1 MLLSTKFDPSEI
13 EEKWYNYWL
22 EKKFFQ
28 SKPNSK
34 KPYTIVIPP
43 PNVTGVLH
51 MGHMLN
57 NTIQDILIRRA
68 RMSGMNSCWV
78 PGTDHASIAT
88 EAKVVSYLKEKGV
101 EKKSLSRDEF
111 LKHAWDWTDKYGG
124 IILEQLKRIGC
135 SCDWDRTK
143 FTLDDDLYKS
153 VIKVFIQLYEKNLI
167 YRENKMIN
175 WDPKAETT
183 LSDEEVIY
191 QEKQGLLFYI
201 SYQIE
206 ETNNQ
211 ISIATTRPETIFGDT
226 AVCVNP
232 NDERYKNLIGKKV
245 VVPISNRLIPIIKDE
260 YVDPTFG
267 TGALKITPAHDLND
281 NLIGKKHKL
290 NSINI
295 FNSNGTLNENGMHYQ
310 GMDRFDV
317 RKKIHKEL
325 KEKDFLIKVEN
336 YNHNI
341 GISERT
347 KVVIEPRISK
357 QWFLKMNDI
366 SKPGLDAVFKNKKV
380 KLYPKKF
387 QNTYKHWLENIR
399 DWNISRQLWWGH
411 RIPVFYYGK
420 GEDDFVVAENINMAI
435 DKIKNI
441 SGFEN
446 IVSKEVTQDP
456 DVLDTWFSSWLWPIS
471 VFNGICKPEN
481 SEFKYYYPTQDL
493 VTGPDIIFFWVIRM
507 IISGYEFTGKEPF
520 KNIYFTGLV
529 RDEKRQKMSKQLGNS
544 PDPLKLIDS
553 YGADAVRVGLM
564 LSSSA
569 GNDLL
574 FDESLC
580 KQGKNFVNKIWNS
593 YRLISSWEVDEKDQN
608 TEKNANIINWYENN
622 LYSTIYLV
630 NKNFDNFRI
639 SDSLMLVY
647 KLIWDDFCSWFLE
660 TIKPDYGEPI
670 SRQSLDKIKKL
681 FSTNLELLHPF
692 MPFIT
697 EELWQKIKDKKE
709 ESIMITSWPIEKK
722 YDSKILKDFNR
733 AKQII
738 SEIRKFRKEKLIKGN
753 NLLSLKFIGDEDK
766 LPYSEVLKKLGN
778 LESIKSMN
786 SEKDISDYTFIVE
799 DMEFSIPVN
808 FDLDSKFEKEK
819 LENELS
825 YAEGFL
831 KSVRKKLNNK
841 KFTDNAPKKVIEIEL
856 KKEFDTIKKIEIL
869 KKNISSR

>member
-1 MLLSTKFDPSEI
+1 MPLSAKFDPSEI
-13 EEKWYNYWL
+13 EEKWYSYWL

-57 NTIQDILIRRA
+57 NTIQDILVRRA
-68 RMSGMNSCWV
+68 RMSGMTSCWV

-88 EAKVVSYLKEKGV
+88 EAKVVSYLKEKGI

-111 LKHAWDWTDKYGG
+111 LKHAWDWTKKYGG
-124 IILEQLKRIGC
+124 IILEQLKKIGC

-143 FTLDDDLYKS
+143 FTLDDDLYKA
-153 VIKVFIQLYEKNLI
+153 VTKVFIQLYEKKLI
-167 YRENKMIN
+167 YRENKMVN

-191 QEKQGLLFYI
+191 VEKQGYLFYI

-206 ETNNQ
+206 NSNNK
-211 ISIATTRPETIFGDT
+211 ISVATTRPETIFGDT

-232 NDERYKNLIGKKV
+232 RDERYRNLIGKRV
-245 VVPISNRLIPIIKDE
+245 FVPISNRLIPIIEDE
-260 YVDPTFG
+260 YVDSTFG

-290 NSINI
+290 KSINI
-295 FNSNGTLNENGMHYQ
+295 FNSNGTLNENSLHYQ

-325 KEKDFLIKVEN
+325 EEKGFLIKIEN
-336 YNHNI
+336 YKHNI
-341 GISERT
+341 GVSERT

-366 SKPGLDAVFKNKKV
+366 SVPALDAVFKTKKV
-380 KLYPKKF
+380 NLHPKKF
-387 QNTYKHWLENIR
+387 ENLYKHWLENIR

-411 RIPVFYYGK
+411 RIPVFYFGK
-420 GEDDFVVAENINMAI
+420 GEEDFVVAESKDIAMS
-435 DKIKNI
+435 KIKKI

-446 IVSKEVTQDP
+446 IDSSQVTQDP

-471 VFNGICKPEN
+471 VFNGICEPNN

-507 IISGYEFTGKEPF
+507 IISGYEFTGVEPF

-529 RDEKRQKMSKQLGNS
+529 RDKKRQKMSKQLGNS
-544 PDPLKLIDS
+544 PNPLKLIKS

-564 LSSSA
+564 LSSTA

-580 KQGKNFVNKIWNS
+580 RQGKNFANKIWNS
-593 YRLISSWEVDEKDQN
+593 YRLISSWAVEENNQN
-608 TEKNANIINWYENN
+608 SEKNLNIIKWYENK
-622 LYSTIYLV
+622 LYSTINLV

-639 SDSLMLVY
+639 SDSLMLIY

-660 TIKPDYGEPI
+660 AIKPDSGKPI
-670 SRQSLDKIKKL
+670 NKQFLDKIKKL
-681 FSTNLELLHPF
+681 FSINLELLHPF

-697 EELWQKIKDKKE
+697 EELWQKIKNQKK
-709 ESIMITSWPIEKK
+709 ESIMITSWPIKQK
-722 YDSKILKDFNR
+722 YDSKILNDFDR
-733 AKQII
+733 TKKII
-738 SEIRKFRKEKLIKGN
+738 SEIRKFRKEKLIKGTRS
-753 NLLSLKFIGDEDK
+753 LDLKFISNEKK
-766 LPYSEVLKKLGN
+766 LPFTEVLKKLGN
-778 LESIKSMN
+778 LESVKAIK

-799 DMEFSIPVN
+799 DIEFAIPVN
-808 FDLDSKFEKEK
+808 FNLDSKFEQEK

-841 KFTDNAPKKVIEIEL
+841 KFTDNAPKKVIENEL
-856 KKEFDTIKKIEIL
+856 KKESDVIKKIEIL
-869 KKNISSR
+869 KKNISSI

>member
-1 MLLSTKFDPSEI
+1 MPLSTKFDPSEI
-13 EEKWYNYWL
+13 EEKWYKYWL
-22 EKKFFQ
+22 EKKLFK

-57 NTIQDILIRRA
+57 NTIQDILVRRA

-88 EAKVVSYLKEKGV
+88 EAKVVSYLKERGIN
-101 EKKSLSRDEF
+101 KKSLSRDEF
-111 LKHAWDWTDKYGG
+111 LKHAWDWTHKYGG

-143 FTLDDDLYKS
+143 FTLDDELYKS

-167 YRENKMIN
+167 YRENKMVN

-191 QEKQGLLFYI
+191 EEKQGLLFYI
-201 SYQIE
+201 SYQIQDSS
-206 ETNNQ
+206 NK

-232 NDERYKNLIGKKV
+232 TDERYKKLIGKKV
-245 VVPISNRLIPIIKDE
+245 VVPISNRLIPIIEDE
-260 YVDPTFG
+260 YVDSTFG

-290 NSINI
+290 KSIDI
-295 FNSNGTLNENGMHYQ
+295 FNPNGTLNENGLHYQ

-325 KEKDFLIKVEN
+325 KENEFLIKVEN
-336 YNHNI
+336 YSHNV
-341 GISERT
+341 GVSERT

-357 QWFLKMNDI
+357 QWFLKMNNI
-366 SKPGLDAVFKNKKV
+366 SKPALDAVFKTKRV
-380 KLYPKKF
+380 KLHPKKF

-420 GEDDFVVAENINMAI
+420 GEEDFVVAENMDMAL

-446 IVSKEVTQDP
+446 IVSKEVIQDP
-456 DVLDTWFSSWLWPIS
+456 DVLDTWFSSWLWPMS
-471 VFNGICKPEN
+471 VFDGICKPEN
-481 SEFKYYYPTQDL
+481 PEFKYYYPTQDL

-507 IISGYEFTGKEPF
+507 IISGYKFTGKEPF

-529 RDEKRQKMSKQLGNS
+529 RDKKRQKMSKQLGNS
-544 PDPLKLIDS
+544 PDPLKLIDI

-580 KQGKNFVNKIWNS
+580 KQGKNFANKIWNS
-593 YRLISSWEVDEKDQN
+593 YRLISSWEVDEKN
-608 TEKNANIINWYENN
+608 ENIVKNLKIINWYENN
-622 LYSTIYLV
+622 LHSTINQV

-639 SDSLMLVY
+639 SDSLMLIY
-647 KLIWDDFCSWFLE
+647 KLIWDDFCSWLLE
-660 TIKPDYGEPI
+660 TIKPDSGK
-670 SRQSLDKIKKL
+670 SVSGQSLDKIKKL
-681 FSTNLELLHPF
+681 FLINLELLHPF

-709 ESIMITSWPIEKK
+709 DSIMITNWPIEKK
-722 YDSKILKDFNR
+722 FNSKILDDFNR
-733 AKQII
+733 TKKII
-738 SEIRKFRKEKLIKGN
+738 SEIRKFRKEKLIKATK
-753 NLLSLKFIGDEDK
+753 LLSLKFICDEEK
-766 LPYSEVLKKLGN
+766 LPYSGVLKKLGN
-778 LESIKSMN
+778 LESLEPMN
-786 SEKDISDYTFIVE
+786 SEKDISDYTFFVE

-808 FDLDSKFEKEK
+808 FDLDPKVEKEK

-825 YAEGFL
+825 YTEGFL

-841 KFTDNAPKKVIEIEL
+841 KFTENAPKNVIENEL
-856 KKEFDTIKKIEIL
+856 KKESDAIKKIKIL
-869 KKNISSR
+869 KKNLSSR

>member
-13 EEKWYNYWL
+13 EEKWYKYWL

-28 SKPNSK
+28 SKPNSN

-57 NTIQDILIRRA
+57 NTIQDILVRRA

-88 EAKVVSYLKEKGV
+88 EAKVVSYLKEKGI

-111 LKHAWDWTDKYGG
+111 LKHAWDWTNKYGG
-124 IILEQLKRIGC
+124 IILDQLKRIGC

-143 FTLDDDLYKS
+143 FTLDDKLYKS
-153 VIKVFIQLYEKNLI
+153 VIKVFIQLHEKNLI
-167 YRENKMIN
+167 YRENKMVN

-191 QEKQGLLFYI
+191 EEKQGLLFYI
-201 SYQIE
+201 SYQI
-206 ETNNQ
+206 Q
-211 ISIATTRPETIFGDT
+211 DSSDKISIATTRPETIFGDT

-232 NDERYKNLIGKKV
+232 NDERYKHLIGKKV
-245 VVPISNRLIPIIKDE
+245 VVPISNRLIPIIEDK
-260 YVDPTFG
+260 YVDSTFG
-267 TGALKITPAHDLND
+267 TGALKVTPAHDLND

-290 NSINI
+290 KSINI
-295 FNSNGTLNENGMHYQ
+295 FNSNGTLNENGLHYQ

-325 KEKDFLIKVEN
+325 NEKDFLIKVEN
-336 YNHNI
+336 YTHNI
-341 GISERT
+341 GVSERT

-366 SKPGLDAVFKNKKV
+366 SKPALDAVFKTKRV
-380 KLYPKKF
+380 KLHPKRF
-387 QNTYKHWLENIR
+387 QNTYRHWLENIR

-420 GEDDFVVAENINMAI
+420 GEEDFVVAENMDMALN
-435 DKIKNI
+435 KIKTI

-446 IVSKEVTQDP
+446 IVSKEVTQDK
-456 DVLDTWFSSWLWPIS
+456 DVLDTWFSSWLWPMS
-471 VFNGICKPEN
+471 VFDGICKPEN
-481 SEFKYYYPTQDL
+481 PEFKYYYPTQDL

-529 RDEKRQKMSKQLGNS
+529 RDKKRQKMSKQLGNS
-544 PDPLKLIDS
+544 PDPLKLINI

-574 FDESLC
+574 FNESLC
-580 KQGKNFVNKIWNS
+580 KQGKNFANKIWNS
-593 YRLISSWEVDEKDQN
+593 YRLISSWEVDEKNQN
-608 TEKNANIINWYENN
+608 IEKNLKIINWYENN
-622 LYSTIYLV
+622 LHYTINQV

-639 SDSLMLVY
+639 SDSLMLIY
-647 KLIWDDFCSWFLE
+647 KLIWDDFCSWLLE
-660 TIKPDYGEPI
+660 TIKPDFGKAVG
-670 SRQSLDKIKKL
+670 RQSLDKIKKL
-681 FSTNLELLHPF
+681 FTVNLELLHPF

-709 ESIMITSWPIEKK
+709 DSIMITSWPIEKK
-722 YDSKILKDFNR
+722 FNSKILDDFNR
-733 AKQII
+733 AKKII
-738 SEIRKFRKEKLIKGN
+738 SEIRKFRKEKLIKATK
-753 NLLSLKFIGDEDK
+753 LLSLKFIGDEEK
-766 LPYSEVLKKLGN
+766 LVYSGVLKKLGN
-778 LESIKSMN
+778 LESVTPMN
-786 SEKDISDYTFIVE
+786 SEKDITDYTFIVE
-799 DMEFSIPVN
+799 DMEFSIPIK
-808 FDLDSKFEKEK
+808 FDYDPKFEKEK
-819 LENELS
+819 FENELS
-825 YAEGFL
+825 YTEGFL

-841 KFTDNAPKKVIEIEL
+841 KFTDNAPKKVIENEL
-856 KKEFDTIKKIEIL
+856 KKESDALKKIEIL
-869 KKNISSR
+869 KKNLSLR

>member
-1 MLLSTKFDPSEI
+1 M
-13 EEKWYNYWL
+13 
-22 EKKFFQ
+22 
-28 SKPNSK
+28 
-34 KPYTIVIPP
+34 
-43 PNVTGVLH
+43 
-51 MGHMLN
+51 
-57 NTIQDILIRRA
+57 
-68 RMSGMNSCWV
+68 
-78 PGTDHASIAT
+78 
-88 EAKVVSYLKEKGV
+88 VSYLKEKGI

-111 LKHAWDWTDKYGG
+111 LKHAWDWTKKYGG
-124 IILEQLKRIGC
+124 IILEQLKKIGC

-143 FTLDDDLYKS
+143 FTLDDDLYKA
-153 VIKVFIQLYEKNLI
+153 VTKVFIQLYEKKLI
-167 YRENKMIN
+167 YRENKMVN

-191 QEKQGLLFYI
+191 VEKQGLLFYI

-206 ETNNQ
+206 NSNNK

-232 NDERYKNLIGKKV
+232 RDERYRNLIGKRV
-245 VVPISNRLIPIIKDE
+245 FVPISNRLIPIIEDE
-260 YVDPTFG
+260 YVDSTFG

-290 NSINI
+290 KSINI
-295 FNSNGTLNENGMHYQ
+295 FNSNGTLNENSLHYQ

-325 KEKDFLIKVEN
+325 EEKGFLIKIEN
-336 YNHNI
+336 YKHNI
-341 GISERT
+341 GVSERT

-366 SKPGLDAVFKNKKV
+366 SVPALDAVFKTKKV
-380 KLYPKKF
+380 NLHPKKF
-387 QNTYKHWLENIR
+387 ENLYKHWLENIR

-411 RIPVFYYGK
+411 RIPVFYFGK
-420 GEDDFVVAENINMAI
+420 GEEDFVVAESKDIAMS
-435 DKIKNI
+435 KIKKI

-446 IVSKEVTQDP
+446 IDSSQVTQDP

-471 VFNGICKPEN
+471 VFNGICEPNN

-507 IISGYEFTGKEPF
+507 IISGYEFTGVEPF

-529 RDEKRQKMSKQLGNS
+529 RDKKRQKMSKQLGNS
-544 PDPLKLIDS
+544 PDPLKLIKS

-564 LSSSA
+564 LSSTA

-580 KQGKNFVNKIWNS
+580 RQGKNFANKIWNS
-593 YRLISSWEVDEKDQN
+593 YRLISSWAVEENNQN
-608 TEKNANIINWYENN
+608 SEKNLNIIKWYENK
-622 LYSTIYLV
+622 LYSTINLV

-639 SDSLMLVY
+639 SDSLMLIY

-660 TIKPDYGEPI
+660 AIKPDSGKPI
-670 SRQSLDKIKKL
+670 NKQFLDKIKKL
-681 FSTNLELLHPF
+681 FSINLELLHPF

-697 EELWQKIKDKKE
+697 EELWQKIKNQKK
-709 ESIMITSWPIEKK
+709 ESIMITSWPIKQK
-722 YDSKILKDFNR
+722 YDSKILNDFDR
-733 AKQII
+733 TKKII
-738 SEIRKFRKEKLIKGN
+738 SEIRKFRKEKLIKGTRS
-753 NLLSLKFIGDEDK
+753 LDLKFISNEKK
-766 LPYSEVLKKLGN
+766 LPFTEVLKKLGN
-778 LESIKSMN
+778 LESVKAIK

-799 DMEFSIPVN
+799 DIEFAIPVN
-808 FDLDSKFEKEK
+808 FNLDSKLEQEK

-841 KFTDNAPKKVIEIEL
+841 KFTDNAPKKVIENEL
-856 KKEFDTIKKIEIL
+856 KKESDVIKKIEIL
-869 KKNISSR
+869 KKNISSI

>member
-1 MLLSTKFDPSEI
+1 MPLSAKFDPSEI
-13 EEKWYNYWL
+13 EEKWYSYWL

-57 NTIQDILIRRA
+57 NTIQDILVRRA

-88 EAKVVSYLKEKGV
+88 EAKVVSYLKEKGI

-111 LKHAWDWTDKYGG
+111 LKHAWDWTKKYGG
-124 IILEQLKRIGC
+124 IILEQLKKIGC

-143 FTLDDDLYKS
+143 FTLDDDLYKA
-153 VIKVFIQLYEKNLI
+153 VTKVFIQLYEKKLI
-167 YRENKMIN
+167 YRENKMVN

-191 QEKQGLLFYI
+191 VEKQGLLFYI

-206 ETNNQ
+206 NSINK
-211 ISIATTRPETIFGDT
+211 ISVATTRPETIFGDT

-232 NDERYKNLIGKKV
+232 RDERYRNLIGKRV
-245 VVPISNRLIPIIKDE
+245 FVPISNRLIPIIEDE
-260 YVDPTFG
+260 YVDSTFG

-290 NSINI
+290 KSINI
-295 FNSNGTLNENGMHYQ
+295 FNSNGTLNENSLHYQ

-325 KEKDFLIKVEN
+325 EEKGFLIKIEN
-336 YNHNI
+336 YKHNI
-341 GISERT
+341 GVSERT

-366 SKPGLDAVFKNKKV
+366 SVPALDAVFKTKKV
-380 KLYPKKF
+380 NLHPKKF
-387 QNTYKHWLENIR
+387 ENLYKHWLENIR

-411 RIPVFYYGK
+411 RIPVFYFGK
-420 GEDDFVVAENINMAI
+420 GEEDFVVAESKDIAMS
-435 DKIKNI
+435 KIKKI

-446 IVSKEVTQDP
+446 IDSSQVTQDP

-471 VFNGICKPEN
+471 VFNGICEPNN

-507 IISGYEFTGKEPF
+507 IISGYEFTGVEPF

-529 RDEKRQKMSKQLGNS
+529 RDKKRQKMSKQLGNS
-544 PDPLKLIDS
+544 PDPLKLIKS

-564 LSSSA
+564 LSSTA

-580 KQGKNFVNKIWNS
+580 RQGKNFANKIWNS
-593 YRLISSWEVDEKDQN
+593 YRLISSWAIEENNQN
-608 TEKNANIINWYENN
+608 SEKNLNIIKWYENK
-622 LYSTIYLV
+622 LYSTINLV

-639 SDSLMLVY
+639 SDSLMLIY

-660 TIKPDYGEPI
+660 AIKPDSGKPI
-670 SRQSLDKIKKL
+670 NKQFLDKIKKL
-681 FSTNLELLHPF
+681 FSINLELLHPF

-697 EELWQKIKDKKE
+697 EELWQKIKNQKK
-709 ESIMITSWPIEKK
+709 ESIMITSWPIKQK
-722 YDSKILKDFNR
+722 YDSKILNDFDR
-733 AKQII
+733 TKKII
-738 SEIRKFRKEKLIKGN
+738 SEIRKFRKEKLIKGTRS
-753 NLLSLKFIGDEDK
+753 LDLKFISNEKK
-766 LPYSEVLKKLGN
+766 LPFTEVLKKLGN
-778 LESIKSMN
+778 LESVKAIK

-799 DMEFSIPVN
+799 DIEFAIPVN
-808 FDLDSKFEKEK
+808 FNLDSKFEQEK

-841 KFTDNAPKKVIEIEL
+841 KFTDNAPKKVIENEL
-856 KKEFDTIKKIEIL
+856 KKESDVIKKIEIL
-869 KKNISSR
+869 KKNISSI

>member
-1 MLLSTKFDPSEI
+1 MPLSAKFDPSEI
-13 EEKWYNYWL
+13 EEKWYSYWL
-22 EKKFFQ
+22 EKKIFQ

-57 NTIQDILIRRA
+57 NTIQDILVRRA

-88 EAKVVSYLKEKGV
+88 EAKVVSYLKEKGI

-111 LKHAWDWTDKYGG
+111 LKHAWDWTKKYGG
-124 IILEQLKRIGC
+124 IILEQLKKIGC

-143 FTLDDDLYKS
+143 FTLDDDLYKA
-153 VIKVFIQLYEKNLI
+153 VTKVFIQLYEKKLI
-167 YRENKMIN
+167 YRENKMVN

-191 QEKQGLLFYI
+191 VEKQGLLFYI

-206 ETNNQ
+206 NSNNK

-232 NDERYKNLIGKKV
+232 RDERYRNLIGKRV
-245 VVPISNRLIPIIKDE
+245 FVPISNRLIPIIEDE
-260 YVDPTFG
+260 YVDSTFG

-290 NSINI
+290 KSINI
-295 FNSNGTLNENGMHYQ
+295 FNSNGTLNENSLHYQ

-325 KEKDFLIKVEN
+325 EEKGFLIKIEN
-336 YNHNI
+336 YKHNI
-341 GISERT
+341 GVSERT

-366 SKPGLDAVFKNKKV
+366 SVPALDAVFKTKKV
-380 KLYPKKF
+380 NLHPKKF
-387 QNTYKHWLENIR
+387 ENLYKHWLENIR

-411 RIPVFYYGK
+411 RIPVFYFGK
-420 GEDDFVVAENINMAI
+420 GEEDFVVAESKDIAMS
-435 DKIKNI
+435 KIKKI

-446 IVSKEVTQDP
+446 IDSSQVTQDP

-471 VFNGICKPEN
+471 VFNGICEPN
-481 SEFKYYYPTQDL
+481 NLEFKYYYPTQDL

-529 RDEKRQKMSKQLGNS
+529 RDKKRQKMSKQLGNS
-544 PDPLKLIDS
+544 PDPLKLIKS

-564 LSSSA
+564 LSSTA

-580 KQGKNFVNKIWNS
+580 RQGKNFANKIWNS
-593 YRLISSWEVDEKDQN
+593 YRLISSWAVEENNQN
-608 TEKNANIINWYENN
+608 SEKNLNIIKWYENK
-622 LYSTIYLV
+622 LYSTINLV

-639 SDSLMLVY
+639 SDSLMLIY

-660 TIKPDYGEPI
+660 AIKPDSGKPI
-670 SRQSLDKIKKL
+670 NKQFLDKIKKL
-681 FSTNLELLHPF
+681 FSINLELLHPF

-697 EELWQKIKDKKE
+697 EELWQKIKNQKK
-709 ESIMITSWPIEKK
+709 ESIMITSWPIKQK
-722 YDSKILKDFNR
+722 YDSKILNDFDR
-733 AKQII
+733 TKKII
-738 SEIRKFRKEKLIKGN
+738 SEIRKFRKEKLIKGTRS
-753 NLLSLKFIGDEDK
+753 LDLKFISNEKK
-766 LPYSEVLKKLGN
+766 LPFTEVLKKLGN
-778 LESIKSMN
+778 LESVKAIK

-799 DMEFSIPVN
+799 DIEFAIPVN
-808 FDLDSKFEKEK
+808 FNLDSKLEQEK

-841 KFTDNAPKKVIEIEL
+841 KFTDNAPKKVIENEL
-856 KKEFDTIKKIEIL
+856 KKESDVIKKIEIL
-869 KKNISSR
+869 KKNISSI

>member
-1 MLLSTKFDPSEI
+1 MPLSAKFDPSEI
-13 EEKWYNYWL
+13 EEKWYSYWL

-57 NTIQDILIRRA
+57 NTIQDILVRRA

-88 EAKVVSYLKEKGV
+88 EAKVVSYLKEKGI

-111 LKHAWDWTDKYGG
+111 LKHAWDWTKKYGG
-124 IILEQLKRIGC
+124 IILEQLKKIGC

-143 FTLDDDLYKS
+143 FTLDDDLYKA
-153 VIKVFIQLYEKNLI
+153 VTKVFIQLYEKKLI
-167 YRENKMIN
+167 YRENKMVN

-191 QEKQGLLFYI
+191 VEKQGLLFYI

-206 ETNNQ
+206 NSINK
-211 ISIATTRPETIFGDT
+211 ISVATTRPETIFGDT

-232 NDERYKNLIGKKV
+232 RDERYRNLIGKRV
-245 VVPISNRLIPIIKDE
+245 FVPISNRLIPIIEDE
-260 YVDPTFG
+260 YVDSTFG

-290 NSINI
+290 KSINI
-295 FNSNGTLNENGMHYQ
+295 FNSNGTLNENSLHYQ

-325 KEKDFLIKVEN
+325 EEKGFLIKIEN
-336 YNHNI
+336 YKHNI
-341 GISERT
+341 GVSERT

-366 SKPGLDAVFKNKKV
+366 SVPALDAVFKTKKV
-380 KLYPKKF
+380 NLHPKKF
-387 QNTYKHWLENIR
+387 ENLYKHWLENIR

-411 RIPVFYYGK
+411 RIPVFYFGK
-420 GEDDFVVAENINMAI
+420 GEEDFVVAESKDIAMS
-435 DKIKNI
+435 KIKKI

-446 IVSKEVTQDP
+446 IDSSQVTQDP

-471 VFNGICKPEN
+471 VFNGICEPNN

-507 IISGYEFTGKEPF
+507 IISGYEFTGVEPF

-529 RDEKRQKMSKQLGNS
+529 RDKKRQKMSKQLGNS
-544 PDPLKLIDS
+544 PNPLKLIKS

-564 LSSSA
+564 LSSTA

-580 KQGKNFVNKIWNS
+580 RQGKNFANKIWNS
-593 YRLISSWEVDEKDQN
+593 YRLISSWAIEENNQN
-608 TEKNANIINWYENN
+608 SEKNLNIIKWYENK
-622 LYSTIYLV
+622 LYSTINLV

-639 SDSLMLVY
+639 SDSLMLIY

-660 TIKPDYGEPI
+660 AIKPDSGKPI
-670 SRQSLDKIKKL
+670 NKQFLDKIKKL
-681 FSTNLELLHPF
+681 FSINLELLHPF

-697 EELWQKIKDKKE
+697 EELWQKIKNQKK
-709 ESIMITSWPIEKK
+709 ESIMITSWPIKQK
-722 YDSKILKDFNR
+722 YDSKILNDFDR
-733 AKQII
+733 TKKII
-738 SEIRKFRKEKLIKGN
+738 SEIRKFRKEKLIKGTRS
-753 NLLSLKFIGDEDK
+753 LDLKFISNEKK
-766 LPYSEVLKKLGN
+766 LPFTEVLKKLGN
-778 LESIKSMN
+778 LESVKAIK

-799 DMEFSIPVN
+799 DIEFAIPVN
-808 FDLDSKFEKEK
+808 FNLDSKFEQEK

-841 KFTDNAPKKVIEIEL
+841 KFTDNAPKKVIENEL
-856 KKEFDTIKKIEIL
+856 KKESDVIKKIEIL
-869 KKNISSR
+869 KKNISSI

>member
-1 MLLSTKFDPSEI
+1 MPLSAKFDPSEI
-13 EEKWYNYWL
+13 EEKWYSYWL
-22 EKKFFQ
+22 EKKIFQ

-57 NTIQDILIRRA
+57 NTIQDILVRRA

-88 EAKVVSYLKEKGV
+88 EAKVVSYLKEKGI

-111 LKHAWDWTDKYGG
+111 LKHAWDWTKKYGG
-124 IILEQLKRIGC
+124 IILEQLKKIGC

-143 FTLDDDLYKS
+143 FTLDDDLYKA
-153 VIKVFIQLYEKNLI
+153 VTKVFIQLYEKKLI
-167 YRENKMIN
+167 YRENKMVN

-191 QEKQGLLFYI
+191 VEKQGLLFYI

-206 ETNNQ
+206 NSINK
-211 ISIATTRPETIFGDT
+211 ISVATTRPETIFGDT

-232 NDERYKNLIGKKV
+232 RDERYRNLIGKRV
-245 VVPISNRLIPIIKDE
+245 FVPISNRLIPIIEDE
-260 YVDPTFG
+260 YVDSTFG

-290 NSINI
+290 KSINI
-295 FNSNGTLNENGMHYQ
+295 FNSNGTLNENSLHYQ

-325 KEKDFLIKVEN
+325 EEKGFLIKIEN
-336 YNHNI
+336 YKHNI
-341 GISERT
+341 GVSERT

-366 SKPGLDAVFKNKKV
+366 SVPALDAVFKTKKV
-380 KLYPKKF
+380 NLHPKKF
-387 QNTYKHWLENIR
+387 ENLYKHWLENIR

-411 RIPVFYYGK
+411 RIPVFYFGK
-420 GEDDFVVAENINMAI
+420 GEEDFVVAESKDIAMS
-435 DKIKNI
+435 KIKKI

-446 IVSKEVTQDP
+446 IDSSQVTQDP

-471 VFNGICKPEN
+471 VFNGICEPNN

-507 IISGYEFTGKEPF
+507 IISGYEFTGVEPF

-529 RDEKRQKMSKQLGNS
+529 RDKKRQKMSKQLGNS
-544 PDPLKLIDS
+544 PDPLKLIKS

-564 LSSSA
+564 LSSTA

-580 KQGKNFVNKIWNS
+580 RQGKNFANKIWNS
-593 YRLISSWEVDEKDQN
+593 YRLISSWAVEENNQN
-608 TEKNANIINWYENN
+608 SEKNLNIIKWYENK
-622 LYSTIYLV
+622 LYSTINLV

-639 SDSLMLVY
+639 SDSLMLIY

-660 TIKPDYGEPI
+660 AIKPDSGKPI
-670 SRQSLDKIKKL
+670 NKQFLDKIKKL
-681 FSTNLELLHPF
+681 FSINLELLHPF

-697 EELWQKIKDKKE
+697 EELWQKIKNQKK
-709 ESIMITSWPIEKK
+709 ESIMITSWPIKQK
-722 YDSKILKDFNR
+722 YDSKILNDFDR
-733 AKQII
+733 TKKII
-738 SEIRKFRKEKLIKGN
+738 SEIRKFRKEKLIKGTRS
-753 NLLSLKFIGDEDK
+753 LDLKFISNEKK
-766 LPYSEVLKKLGN
+766 LPFTEVLKKLGN
-778 LESIKSMN
+778 LESVKAIK

-799 DMEFSIPVN
+799 DIEFAIPVN
-808 FDLDSKFEKEK
+808 FNLDSKLEQEK

-841 KFTDNAPKKVIEIEL
+841 KFTDNAPKKVIENEL
-856 KKEFDTIKKIEIL
+856 KKESDVIKKIEIL
-869 KKNISSR
+869 KKNISSI

>member
-1 MLLSTKFDPSEI
+1 MPLSTKFDSSEI

-57 NTIQDILIRRA
+57 NTIQDILIRRS

-88 EAKVVSYLKEKGV
+88 EAKVVSYLKEKGI

-124 IILEQLKRIGC
+124 IILEQLKKIGC

-143 FTLDDDLYKS
+143 FTLDDDLYKA
-153 VIKVFIQLYEKNLI
+153 VIKVFIQLHEKKLI
-167 YRENKMIN
+167 YRENKMVN

-191 QEKQGLLFYI
+191 EEKQGLLFYI

-206 ETNNQ
+206 NSSNQ
-211 ISIATTRPETIFGDT
+211 IAIATTRPETIFGDT

-232 NDERYKNLIGKKV
+232 TDERYKNLIGKKV
-245 VVPISNRLIPIIKDE
+245 FVPISNRLVPIIGDE
-260 YVDPTFG
+260 YVDSTFG
-267 TGALKITPAHDLND
+267 TGILKITPAHDLND
-281 NLIGKKHKL
+281 NLIGKKHKIK
-290 NSINI
+290 SINI

-325 KEKDFLIKVEN
+325 KEKGYLIKVEN
-336 YNHNI
+336 YNHNV
-341 GISERT
+341 GVSERT
-347 KVVIEPRISK
+347 KVVIEPRISR
-357 QWFLKMNDI
+357 QWFLKMKDI
-366 SKPGLDAVFKNKKV
+366 SKPALDAVFKTKKV
-380 KLYPKKF
+380 KLHPKKF

-420 GEDDFVVAENINMAI
+420 GEEDFVVAENM
-435 DKIKNI
+435 DKALVKIRKI
-441 SGFEN
+441 PGFEN
-446 IVSKEVTQDP
+446 IDFNQVTQDP

-471 VFNGICKPEN
+471 VFNGICEPEN

-507 IISGYEFTGKEPF
+507 IISGYEFTGKAPF

-529 RDEKRQKMSKQLGNS
+529 RDKKRQKMSKQLGNS
-544 PDPLKLIDS
+544 PDPLKLIS
-553 YGADAVRVGLM
+553 KYGADAVRVGLM

-580 KQGKNFVNKIWNS
+580 KQGKNFANKIWNS
-593 YRLISSWEVDEKDQN
+593 YRLISSWEVDEKNQN
-608 TEKNANIINWYENN
+608 FEKNSKIINWYENN
-622 LYSTIYLV
+622 LNHTINQV
-630 NKNFDNFRI
+630 NKNLDNFRI
-639 SDSLMLVY
+639 SDSLMLIY
-647 KLIWDDFCSWFLE
+647 KLIWEDFCSWFLE
-660 TIKPDYGEPI
+660 TIKPDYGKPI
-670 SRQSLDKIKKL
+670 SRQYFDKIKKL
-681 FSTNLELLHPF
+681 FLINLELLHPF

-709 ESIMITSWPIEKK
+709 ESIMVTSWPIEKK
-722 YDSKILKDFNR
+722 FDPKILNQFDR
-733 AKQII
+733 AKKII
-738 SEIRKFRKEKLIKGN
+738 SEIRKFRKEKLIKGGT
-753 NLLSLKFIGDEDK
+753 LLNLKFDGSEEK

-786 SEKDISDYTFIVE
+786 SGKDITDYTFIVD
-799 DMEFSIPVN
+799 DMEFAIPVN
-808 FDLDSKFEKEK
+808 FDLDSKLEQEK

-825 YAEGFL
+825 YTEGFL
-831 KSVRKKLNNK
+831 KSIRKKLNNK
-841 KFTDNAPKKVIEIEL
+841 KFTDNAPKSVIEKEI
-856 KKEFDTIKKIEIL
+856 KKESDAIKKIKIL
-869 KKNISSR
+869 KKNIISR

>member
-1 MLLSTKFDPSEI
+1 MPLSAKFDPSEI
-13 EEKWYNYWL
+13 EEKWYSYWL

-57 NTIQDILIRRA
+57 NTIQDILVRRA

-88 EAKVVSYLKEKGV
+88 EAKVVSYLKEKGI

-111 LKHAWDWTDKYGG
+111 LKHAWDWTKKYGG
-124 IILEQLKRIGC
+124 IILEQLKKIGC

-143 FTLDDDLYKS
+143 FTLDDDLYKA
-153 VIKVFIQLYEKNLI
+153 VTKVFIQLYEKKLI
-167 YRENKMIN
+167 YRENKMVN

-191 QEKQGLLFYI
+191 VEKQGYLFYI

-206 ETNNQ
+206 NSNNK
-211 ISIATTRPETIFGDT
+211 ISVATTRPETIFGDT

-232 NDERYKNLIGKKV
+232 RDERYRNLIGKRV
-245 VVPISNRLIPIIKDE
+245 FVPISNRLIPIIEDE
-260 YVDPTFG
+260 YVDSTFG

-290 NSINI
+290 KSINI
-295 FNSNGTLNENGMHYQ
+295 LNSNGTLNENSLHYQ

-325 KEKDFLIKVEN
+325 EEKGFLIKIEN
-336 YNHNI
+336 YKHNI
-341 GISERT
+341 GVSERT

-366 SKPGLDAVFKNKKV
+366 SVPALDAVFKTKKV
-380 KLYPKKF
+380 NLHPKKF
-387 QNTYKHWLENIR
+387 ENLYKHWLENIR

-411 RIPVFYYGK
+411 RIPVFYFGK
-420 GEDDFVVAENINMAI
+420 GEEDFVVAESKDIAMS
-435 DKIKNI
+435 KIKKI

-446 IVSKEVTQDP
+446 IDSSQVTQDP

-471 VFNGICKPEN
+471 VFNGICEPNN

-507 IISGYEFTGKEPF
+507 IISGYEFTGVEPF

-529 RDEKRQKMSKQLGNS
+529 RDKKRQKMSKQLGNS
-544 PDPLKLIDS
+544 PNPLKLIKS

-564 LSSSA
+564 LSSTA

-580 KQGKNFVNKIWNS
+580 RQGKNFANKIWNS
-593 YRLISSWEVDEKDQN
+593 YRLISSWAVEENNQN
-608 TEKNANIINWYENN
+608 SEKNLNIIKWYENK
-622 LYSTIYLV
+622 LYSTINLV

-639 SDSLMLVY
+639 SDSLMLIY

-660 TIKPDYGEPI
+660 AIKPDSGKPI
-670 SRQSLDKIKKL
+670 NKQFLDKIKKL
-681 FSTNLELLHPF
+681 FSINLELLHPF

-697 EELWQKIKDKKE
+697 EELWQKIKNQKK
-709 ESIMITSWPIEKK
+709 ESIMITSWPIKQK
-722 YDSKILKDFNR
+722 YDSKILNDFDR
-733 AKQII
+733 TKKII
-738 SEIRKFRKEKLIKGN
+738 SEIRKFRKEKLIKGTRS
-753 NLLSLKFIGDEDK
+753 LDLKFISNEKK
-766 LPYSEVLKKLGN
+766 LPFTEVLKKLGN
-778 LESIKSMN
+778 LESVKAIK

-799 DMEFSIPVN
+799 DIEFAIPVN
-808 FDLDSKFEKEK
+808 FNLDSKFEQEK

-841 KFTDNAPKKVIEIEL
+841 KFTDNAPKKVIENEL
-856 KKEFDTIKKIEIL
+856 KKESDVIKKIEIL
-869 KKNISSR
+869 KKNISSI

>member
-1 MLLSTKFDPSEI
+1 MPLSAKFDPSEI
-13 EEKWYNYWL
+13 EEKWYSYWL

-57 NTIQDILIRRA
+57 NTIQDILVRRA

-88 EAKVVSYLKEKGV
+88 EAKVVSYLKEKGI
-101 EKKSLSRDEF
+101 EKKSLSRDDF
-111 LKHAWDWTDKYGG
+111 LMHAWDWTKKYGG
-124 IILEQLKRIGC
+124 IILEQLKKIGC

-143 FTLDDDLYKS
+143 FTLDDDLYKA
-153 VIKVFIQLYEKNLI
+153 VTKVFIQLYEKKLI
-167 YRENKMIN
+167 YRENKMVN

-191 QEKQGLLFYI
+191 VEKQGLLFYI

-206 ETNNQ
+206 NSNNK
-211 ISIATTRPETIFGDT
+211 ISVATTRPETIFGDT

-232 NDERYKNLIGKKV
+232 RDERYRNLIGKRV
-245 VVPISNRLIPIIKDE
+245 FVPISNRLIPIIEDE
-260 YVDPTFG
+260 YVDSTFG

-290 NSINI
+290 KSINI
-295 FNSNGTLNENGMHYQ
+295 FNSNGTLNENSLHYQ

-325 KEKDFLIKVEN
+325 EEKGFLIKIEN
-336 YNHNI
+336 YKHNI
-341 GISERT
+341 GVSERT

-366 SKPGLDAVFKNKKV
+366 SVPALDAVFKTKKV
-380 KLYPKKF
+380 NLHPKKF
-387 QNTYKHWLENIR
+387 ENLYKHWLENIR

-411 RIPVFYYGK
+411 RIPVFYFGK
-420 GEDDFVVAENINMAI
+420 GEEDFVVAESKDIAMS
-435 DKIKNI
+435 KIKKI

-446 IVSKEVTQDP
+446 IDSSQVTQDP

-471 VFNGICKPEN
+471 VFNGICEPNN

-507 IISGYEFTGKEPF
+507 IISGYEFTGVEPF

-529 RDEKRQKMSKQLGNS
+529 RDKKRQKMSKQLGNS
-544 PDPLKLIDS
+544 PDPLKLIKS

-564 LSSSA
+564 LSSTA

-580 KQGKNFVNKIWNS
+580 RQGKNFANKIWNS
-593 YRLISSWEVDEKDQN
+593 YRLISSWAVEENNQN
-608 TEKNANIINWYENN
+608 SEKNLNIIKWYENK
-622 LYSTIYLV
+622 LYSTINLV

-639 SDSLMLVY
+639 SDSLMLIY

-660 TIKPDYGEPI
+660 AIKPDSGKPI
-670 SRQSLDKIKKL
+670 NKQFLDKINKL
-681 FSTNLELLHPF
+681 FSINLELLHPF

-697 EELWQKIKDKKE
+697 EELWQKIKNQKK
-709 ESIMITSWPIEKK
+709 ESIMITSWPIKQK
-722 YDSKILKDFNR
+722 YDSKILNDFDR
-733 AKQII
+733 TKKII
-738 SEIRKFRKEKLIKGN
+738 SEIRKFRKEKLIKGTRS
-753 NLLSLKFIGDEDK
+753 LDLKFISNEKK
-766 LPYSEVLKKLGN
+766 LPFTEVLKKLGN
-778 LESIKSMN
+778 LESVKAIK

-799 DMEFSIPVN
+799 DIEFAIPVN
-808 FDLDSKFEKEK
+808 FNLDSKFEQEK

-841 KFTDNAPKKVIEIEL
+841 KFTDNAPKKVIENEL
-856 KKEFDTIKKIEIL
+856 KKESDVIKKIEIL
-869 KKNISSR
+869 KKNISSI

>member
-1 MLLSTKFDPSEI
+1 MPLSAKFDPSEI
-13 EEKWYNYWL
+13 EEKWYSYWL

-57 NTIQDILIRRA
+57 NTIQDILVRRA

-88 EAKVVSYLKEKGV
+88 EAKVVSYLKEKGI

-111 LKHAWDWTDKYGG
+111 LKHAWDWTKKYGG
-124 IILEQLKRIGC
+124 IILEQLKKIGC

-143 FTLDDDLYKS
+143 FTLDDDLYKA
-153 VIKVFIQLYEKNLI
+153 VTKVFIQLYEKKLI
-167 YRENKMIN
+167 YRENKMVN

-191 QEKQGLLFYI
+191 VEKQGYLFYI

-206 ETNNQ
+206 NSNNK
-211 ISIATTRPETIFGDT
+211 ISVATTRPETIFGDT

-232 NDERYKNLIGKKV
+232 RDERYRNLIGKRV
-245 VVPISNRLIPIIKDE
+245 FVPISNRLIPIIEDE
-260 YVDPTFG
+260 YVDSTFG

-290 NSINI
+290 KSINI
-295 FNSNGTLNENGMHYQ
+295 FNSNGTLNENSLHYQ

-325 KEKDFLIKVEN
+325 EEKGFLIKIEN
-336 YNHNI
+336 YKHNI
-341 GISERT
+341 GVSERT

-366 SKPGLDAVFKNKKV
+366 SVPALDAVFKTKKV
-380 KLYPKKF
+380 NLHPKKF
-387 QNTYKHWLENIR
+387 ENLYKHWLENIR

-411 RIPVFYYGK
+411 RIPVFYFGK
-420 GEDDFVVAENINMAI
+420 GEEDFVVAESKDIAMS
-435 DKIKNI
+435 KIKKI

-446 IVSKEVTQDP
+446 IDSSQVTQDP

-471 VFNGICKPEN
+471 VFNGICEPNN

-507 IISGYEFTGKEPF
+507 IISGYEFTGVEPF

-529 RDEKRQKMSKQLGNS
+529 RDKKRQKMSKQLGNS
-544 PDPLKLIDS
+544 PNPLKLIKS

-564 LSSSA
+564 LSSTA

-580 KQGKNFVNKIWNS
+580 RQGKNFANKIWNS
-593 YRLISSWEVDEKDQN
+593 YRLISSWAVEENNQN
-608 TEKNANIINWYENN
+608 SEKNLNIIKWYENK
-622 LYSTIYLV
+622 LYSTINLV

-639 SDSLMLVY
+639 SDSLMLIY

-660 TIKPDYGEPI
+660 AIKPDSGKPI
-670 SRQSLDKIKKL
+670 NKQFLDKIKKL
-681 FSTNLELLHPF
+681 FSINLELLHPF

-697 EELWQKIKDKKE
+697 EELWQKIKNQKK
-709 ESIMITSWPIEKK
+709 ESIMITSWPIKQK
-722 YDSKILKDFNR
+722 YDSKILNDFDR
-733 AKQII
+733 TKKII
-738 SEIRKFRKEKLIKGN
+738 SEIRKFRKEKLIKGTRS
-753 NLLSLKFIGDEDK
+753 LDLKFISNEKK
-766 LPYSEVLKKLGN
+766 LPFTEVLKKLGN
-778 LESIKSMN
+778 LESVKAIK

-799 DMEFSIPVN
+799 DIEFAIPVN
-808 FDLDSKFEKEK
+808 FNLDSKFEQEK

-841 KFTDNAPKKVIEIEL
+841 KFTDNAPKKVIENEL
-856 KKEFDTIKKIEIL
+856 KKESDVIKKIEIL
-869 KKNISSR
+869 KKNISSI

>member
-1 MLLSTKFDPSEI
+1 MLVSTKFDPSEI
-13 EEKWYNYWL
+13 EEKWYSYWL

-88 EAKVVSYLKEKGV
+88 EAKVVSYLKEKGI

-124 IILEQLKRIGC
+124 IILGQLKRIGC

-153 VIKVFIQLYEKNLI
+153 VIKAFIQLHEKNLI

-191 QEKQGLLFYI
+191 QEKKGLLFYI

-206 ETNNQ
+206 ESSNQ
-211 ISIATTRPETIFGDT
+211 ISVATTRPETIFGDT
-226 AVCVNP
+226 AICVNP

-245 VVPISNRLIPIIKDE
+245 VVPISNRLIPIIRDE
-260 YVDPTFG
+260 YVDSTFG
-267 TGALKITPAHDLND
+267 TGVLKITPAHDLND
-281 NLIGKKHKL
+281 NIIGKKHKL
-290 NSINI
+290 KSINV

-608 TEKNANIINWYENN
+608 TEKNAKIINWYENN
-622 LYSTIYLV
+622 LYSTINLV

-697 EELWQKIKDKKE
+697 EELWQKIKDEKE

-733 AKQII
+733 AKKII
-738 SEIRKFRKEKLIKGN
+738 SEIRKFRKEKLIKGT
-753 NLLSLKFIGDEDK
+753 NLLSLKFIGDEEM

-825 YAEGFL
+825 YTEGFL
-831 KSVRKKLNNK
+831 KSVRIKLNNK
-841 KFTDNAPKKVIEIEL
+841 NFTDNAPKKVIEIEL
-856 KKEFDTIKKIEIL
+856 KKEFDAIKKIEIL

>member
-1 MLLSTKFDPSEI
+1 MHLSTKFDPSEI
-13 EEKWYNYWL
+13 EEKWYKYWL

-28 SKPNSK
+28 SKPNSN

-57 NTIQDILIRRA
+57 NTIQDILVRRA

-88 EAKVVSYLKEKGV
+88 EAKVVSYLKEKGI

-111 LKHAWDWTDKYGG
+111 LKHAWDWTNKYGG
-124 IILEQLKRIGC
+124 IILDQLKRIGC

-143 FTLDDDLYKS
+143 FTLDDKLYKS
-153 VIKVFIQLYEKNLI
+153 VIKVFIQLHEKNLI
-167 YRENKMIN
+167 YRENKMVN

-191 QEKQGLLFYI
+191 EEKQGLLFYI
-201 SYQIE
+201 SYQI
-206 ETNNQ
+206 Q
-211 ISIATTRPETIFGDT
+211 DSSDKISIATTRPETIFGDT

-232 NDERYKNLIGKKV
+232 NDERYKHLIGKKV
-245 VVPISNRLIPIIKDE
+245 VVPISNRLIPIIEDK
-260 YVDPTFG
+260 YVDSTFG

-281 NLIGKKHKL
+281 NIIGKKHKL
-290 NSINI
+290 KSINI
-295 FNSNGTLNENGMHYQ
+295 FNSNGTLNENGLHYQ

-325 KEKDFLIKVEN
+325 NEKDFLIKVEN
-336 YNHNI
+336 YTHNI
-341 GISERT
+341 GVSERT

-366 SKPGLDAVFKNKKV
+366 SKPALDAVFKTKRV
-380 KLYPKKF
+380 KLHPKRF
-387 QNTYKHWLENIR
+387 QNTYRHWLENIR

-420 GEDDFVVAENINMAI
+420 GEEDFVVAENMDMALN
-435 DKIKNI
+435 KIKTI

-446 IVSKEVTQDP
+446 IVSKEVTQDK
-456 DVLDTWFSSWLWPIS
+456 DVLDTWFSSWLWPMS
-471 VFNGICKPEN
+471 VFDGICKPEN
-481 SEFKYYYPTQDL
+481 PEFKYYYPTQDL

-529 RDEKRQKMSKQLGNS
+529 RDKKRQKMSKQLGNS
-544 PDPLKLIDS
+544 PDPLKLINI

-574 FDESLC
+574 FNESLC
-580 KQGKNFVNKIWNS
+580 KQGKNFANKIWNS
-593 YRLISSWEVDEKDQN
+593 YRLISSWEVDEKNQN
-608 TEKNANIINWYENN
+608 IEKNLKIINWYENN
-622 LYSTIYLV
+622 LHYTINQV

-639 SDSLMLVY
+639 SDSLMLIY
-647 KLIWDDFCSWFLE
+647 KLIWDDFCSWLLE
-660 TIKPDYGEPI
+660 TIKPDFGKAVG
-670 SRQSLDKIKKL
+670 RQSLDKIKKL
-681 FSTNLELLHPF
+681 FTVNLELLHPF

-709 ESIMITSWPIEKK
+709 DSIMITSWPIEKK
-722 YDSKILKDFNR
+722 FNSKILDDFNR
-733 AKQII
+733 AKKII
-738 SEIRKFRKEKLIKGN
+738 SEIRKFRKEKLIKATK
-753 NLLSLKFIGDEDK
+753 LLSLKFIGDEEK
-766 LPYSEVLKKLGN
+766 LVYSGVLKKLGN
-778 LESIKSMN
+778 LESVTPMN
-786 SEKDISDYTFIVE
+786 SEKDITDYTFIVE
-799 DMEFSIPVN
+799 DMEFSIPIK
-808 FDLDSKFEKEK
+808 FDYDPKFEKEK
-819 LENELS
+819 FENELS
-825 YAEGFL
+825 YTEGFL

-841 KFTDNAPKKVIEIEL
+841 KFTDNAPKKVIENEL
-856 KKEFDTIKKIEIL
+856 KKESDALKKIEIL
-869 KKNISSR
+869 KKNLSLR

>member
-1 MLLSTKFDPSEI
+1 MPLSAKFDPSEI
-13 EEKWYNYWL
+13 EEKWYSYWL

-57 NTIQDILIRRA
+57 NTIQDILVRRA

-88 EAKVVSYLKEKGV
+88 EAKVVSYLKEKGI

-111 LKHAWDWTDKYGG
+111 LKHAWDWTKKYGG
-124 IILEQLKRIGC
+124 IILEQLKKIGC

-143 FTLDDDLYKS
+143 FTLDDDLYKA
-153 VIKVFIQLYEKNLI
+153 VTKVFIQLYEKKLI
-167 YRENKMIN
+167 YRENKMVN

-191 QEKQGLLFYI
+191 VEKQGYLFYI

-206 ETNNQ
+206 NSNNK
-211 ISIATTRPETIFGDT
+211 ISVATTRPETIFGDT

-232 NDERYKNLIGKKV
+232 RDERYRNLIGKRV
-245 VVPISNRLIPIIKDE
+245 FVPISNRLIPIIEDE
-260 YVDPTFG
+260 YVDSTFG

-290 NSINI
+290 KSINI
-295 FNSNGTLNENGMHYQ
+295 FNSNGTLNENSLHYQ

-325 KEKDFLIKVEN
+325 EEKGFLIKIEN
-336 YNHNI
+336 YKHNI
-341 GISERT
+341 GVSERT

-366 SKPGLDAVFKNKKV
+366 SVPALDAVFKTKKV
-380 KLYPKKF
+380 NLHPKKF
-387 QNTYKHWLENIR
+387 ENLYKHWLENIR

-411 RIPVFYYGK
+411 RIPVFYFGK
-420 GEDDFVVAENINMAI
+420 GEEDFVVAESKDIAMS
-435 DKIKNI
+435 KIKKI

-446 IVSKEVTQDP
+446 IDSSQVTQDP

-471 VFNGICKPEN
+471 VFNGICEPNN

-507 IISGYEFTGKEPF
+507 IISGYEFTGVEPF

-529 RDEKRQKMSKQLGNS
+529 RDKKRQKMSKQLGNS
-544 PDPLKLIDS
+544 PNPLKLINS

-580 KQGKNFVNKIWNS
+580 KQGKNFANKIWNS
-593 YRLISSWEVDEKDQN
+593 YRLISSWAVEENNQN
-608 TEKNANIINWYENN
+608 SEKNLNIIKWYENK
-622 LYSTIYLV
+622 LYSTINLV

-639 SDSLMLVY
+639 SDSLMLIY

-660 TIKPDYGEPI
+660 AIKPDSGKPI
-670 SRQSLDKIKKL
+670 NKQFLDKIKKL
-681 FSTNLELLHPF
+681 FSINLELLHPF

-697 EELWQKIKDKKE
+697 EELWQKIKNQKK
-709 ESIMITSWPIEKK
+709 ESIMITSWPIKQK
-722 YDSKILKDFNR
+722 YDSKILNDFDR
-733 AKQII
+733 TKKII
-738 SEIRKFRKEKLIKGN
+738 SEIRKFRKEKLIKGTRS
-753 NLLSLKFIGDEDK
+753 LDLKFISNEKK
-766 LPYSEVLKKLGN
+766 LPFTEVLKKLGN
-778 LESIKSMN
+778 LESVKAIK

-799 DMEFSIPVN
+799 DIEFAIPVN
-808 FDLDSKFEKEK
+808 FNLDSKFEQEK

-841 KFTDNAPKKVIEIEL
+841 KFTDNAPKKVIENEL
-856 KKEFDTIKKIEIL
+856 KKESDVIKKIEIL
-869 KKNISSR
+869 KKNISSI

>member
-1 MLLSTKFDPSEI
+1 MPLSAKFDPSEI
-13 EEKWYNYWL
+13 EEKWYSYWL

-57 NTIQDILIRRA
+57 NTIQDILVRRA

-88 EAKVVSYLKEKGV
+88 EAKVVSYLKEKGI

-111 LKHAWDWTDKYGG
+111 LKHAWDWTKKYGG
-124 IILEQLKRIGC
+124 IILEQLKKIGC

-143 FTLDDDLYKS
+143 FTLDDDLYKA
-153 VIKVFIQLYEKNLI
+153 VTKVFIQLYEKKLI
-167 YRENKMIN
+167 YRENKMVN

-191 QEKQGLLFYI
+191 VEKQGYLFYI

-206 ETNNQ
+206 NRNNK
-211 ISIATTRPETIFGDT
+211 ISVATTRPETIFGDT
-226 AVCVNP
+226 ALCVNP
-232 NDERYKNLIGKKV
+232 RDERYRNLIGKRV
-245 VVPISNRLIPIIKDE
+245 FVPISNRLIPIIEDE
-260 YVDPTFG
+260 YVDSTFG

-290 NSINI
+290 KSINI
-295 FNSNGTLNENGMHYQ
+295 FNSNGTLNENSLHYQ

-325 KEKDFLIKVEN
+325 EEKGFLIKIEN
-336 YNHNI
+336 YKHNI
-341 GISERT
+341 GVSERT

-366 SKPGLDAVFKNKKV
+366 SVPALDAVFKTKKV
-380 KLYPKKF
+380 NLHPKKF
-387 QNTYKHWLENIR
+387 ENLYKHWLENIR

-411 RIPVFYYGK
+411 RIPVFYFGK
-420 GEDDFVVAENINMAI
+420 GEEDFVVAESKDIAMS
-435 DKIKNI
+435 KIKKI

-446 IVSKEVTQDP
+446 IDSSQVTQDP

-471 VFNGICKPEN
+471 VFNGICEPNN

-507 IISGYEFTGKEPF
+507 IISGYEFTGVEPF

-529 RDEKRQKMSKQLGNS
+529 RDKKRQKMSKQLGNS
-544 PDPLKLIDS
+544 PNPLKLIKS

-564 LSSSA
+564 LSSTA

-580 KQGKNFVNKIWNS
+580 RQGKNFANKIWNS
-593 YRLISSWEVDEKDQN
+593 YRLISSWAVEENNQN
-608 TEKNANIINWYENN
+608 SEKNLNIIKWYENK
-622 LYSTIYLV
+622 LYSTINLV

-639 SDSLMLVY
+639 SDSLMLIY

-660 TIKPDYGEPI
+660 AIKPDSGKPI
-670 SRQSLDKIKKL
+670 NKQFLDKIKKL
-681 FSTNLELLHPF
+681 FSINLELLHPF

-697 EELWQKIKDKKE
+697 EELWQKIKNQKK
-709 ESIMITSWPIEKK
+709 ESIMITSWPIKQK
-722 YDSKILKDFNR
+722 YDSKILNDFDR
-733 AKQII
+733 TKKII
-738 SEIRKFRKEKLIKGN
+738 SEIRKFRKEKLIKGTRS
-753 NLLSLKFIGDEDK
+753 LDLKFISNEKK
-766 LPYSEVLKKLGN
+766 LPFTEVLKKLGN
-778 LESIKSMN
+778 LESVKAIK

-799 DMEFSIPVN
+799 DIEFAIPVN
-808 FDLDSKFEKEK
+808 FNLDSKFEQEK

-841 KFTDNAPKKVIEIEL
+841 KFTDNAPKKVIENEL
-856 KKEFDTIKKIEIL
+856 KKESDVIKKIEIL
-869 KKNISSR
+869 KKNISSI

>member
-1 MLLSTKFDPSEI
+1 MPLSAKFDPSEI
-13 EEKWYNYWL
+13 EEKWYSYWL
-22 EKKFFQ
+22 EKKIFQ

-57 NTIQDILIRRA
+57 NTIQDILVRRA

-88 EAKVVSYLKEKGV
+88 EAKVVSYLKEKGI

-111 LKHAWDWTDKYGG
+111 LKHAWDWTKKYGG
-124 IILEQLKRIGC
+124 IILEQLKKIGC

-143 FTLDDDLYKS
+143 FTLDDDLYKA
-153 VIKVFIQLYEKNLI
+153 VTKVFIQLYEKKLI
-167 YRENKMIN
+167 YRENKMVN

-191 QEKQGLLFYI
+191 VEKQGLLFYI

-206 ETNNQ
+206 NSNNK

-232 NDERYKNLIGKKV
+232 RDERYRNLIGKRV
-245 VVPISNRLIPIIKDE
+245 FVPISNRLIPIIEDE
-260 YVDPTFG
+260 YVDSTFG

-290 NSINI
+290 KSINI
-295 FNSNGTLNENGMHYQ
+295 FNSNGTLNENSLHYQ

-325 KEKDFLIKVEN
+325 EEKGFLIKIEN
-336 YNHNI
+336 YKHNI
-341 GISERT
+341 GVSERT

-366 SKPGLDAVFKNKKV
+366 SVPALDAVFKTKKV
-380 KLYPKKF
+380 NLHPKKF
-387 QNTYKHWLENIR
+387 ENLYKHWLENIR

-411 RIPVFYYGK
+411 RIPVFYFGK
-420 GEDDFVVAENINMAI
+420 GEEDFVVAESKDIAMS
-435 DKIKNI
+435 KIKKI

-446 IVSKEVTQDP
+446 IDSSQVTQDP

-471 VFNGICKPEN
+471 VFNGICEPNN

-507 IISGYEFTGKEPF
+507 IISGYEFTGVEPF

-529 RDEKRQKMSKQLGNS
+529 RDKKRQKMSKQLGNS
-544 PDPLKLIDS
+544 PDPLKLIKS

-564 LSSSA
+564 LSSTA

-580 KQGKNFVNKIWNS
+580 RQGKNFANKIWNS
-593 YRLISSWEVDEKDQN
+593 YRLISSWAVEENNQN
-608 TEKNANIINWYENN
+608 SEKNLNIIKWYENK
-622 LYSTIYLV
+622 LYSTINLV

-639 SDSLMLVY
+639 SDSLMLIY

-660 TIKPDYGEPI
+660 AIKPDSGKPI
-670 SRQSLDKIKKL
+670 NKQFLDKIKKL
-681 FSTNLELLHPF
+681 FSINLELLHPF

-697 EELWQKIKDKKE
+697 EELWQKIKNQKK
-709 ESIMITSWPIEKK
+709 ESIMITSWPIKQK
-722 YDSKILKDFNR
+722 YDSKILNDFDR
-733 AKQII
+733 TKKII
-738 SEIRKFRKEKLIKGN
+738 SEIRKFRKEKLIKGTRS
-753 NLLSLKFIGDEDK
+753 LDLKFISNEKK
-766 LPYSEVLKKLGN
+766 LPFTEVLKKLGN
-778 LESIKSMN
+778 LESVKAIK

-799 DMEFSIPVN
+799 DIEFAIPVN
-808 FDLDSKFEKEK
+808 FNLDSKFEQEK

-841 KFTDNAPKKVIEIEL
+841 KFTDNAPKKVIENEL
-856 KKEFDTIKKIEIL
+856 KKESDVIKKIEIL
-869 KKNISSR
+869 KKNISSI

>member
-1 MLLSTKFDPSEI
+1 MPLSAKFDPSEI
-13 EEKWYNYWL
+13 EEKWYSYWL

-57 NTIQDILIRRA
+57 NTIQDILVRRA

-88 EAKVVSYLKEKGV
+88 EAKVVSYLKEKGI

-111 LKHAWDWTDKYGG
+111 LKHAWDWTKKYGG
-124 IILEQLKRIGC
+124 IILEQLKKIGC

-143 FTLDDDLYKS
+143 FTLDDDLYKA
-153 VIKVFIQLYEKNLI
+153 VTKVFIQLYEKKLI
-167 YRENKMIN
+167 YRENKMVN

-191 QEKQGLLFYI
+191 VEKQGYLFYI

-206 ETNNQ
+206 NSNNK
-211 ISIATTRPETIFGDT
+211 ISVATTRPETIFGDT

-232 NDERYKNLIGKKV
+232 RDERYRNLIGKRV
-245 VVPISNRLIPIIKDE
+245 FVPISNRLIPIIEDE
-260 YVDPTFG
+260 YVDSTFG

-290 NSINI
+290 KSINI
-295 FNSNGTLNENGMHYQ
+295 LNSNGTLNENSLHYQ

-325 KEKDFLIKVEN
+325 EEKGFLIKIEN
-336 YNHNI
+336 YKHNI
-341 GISERT
+341 GVSERT

-366 SKPGLDAVFKNKKV
+366 SVPALDAVFKTKKV
-380 KLYPKKF
+380 NLHPKKF
-387 QNTYKHWLENIR
+387 ENLYKHWLENIR

-411 RIPVFYYGK
+411 RIPVFYFGK
-420 GEDDFVVAENINMAI
+420 GEEDFVVAESKDIAMS
-435 DKIKNI
+435 KIKKI

-446 IVSKEVTQDP
+446 IDSSQVTQDP

-471 VFNGICKPEN
+471 VFNGICEPNN

-507 IISGYEFTGKEPF
+507 IISGYEFTGVEPF

-529 RDEKRQKMSKQLGNS
+529 RDKKRQKMSKQLGNS
-544 PDPLKLIDS
+544 PNPLKLIKS

-564 LSSSA
+564 LSSTA

-580 KQGKNFVNKIWNS
+580 RQGKNFANKIWNS
-593 YRLISSWEVDEKDQN
+593 YRLISSWAVEENNQN
-608 TEKNANIINWYENN
+608 SEKNLNIIKWYENK
-622 LYSTIYLV
+622 LYSTINLV

-639 SDSLMLVY
+639 SDSLMLIY

-660 TIKPDYGEPI
+660 AIKPDSGKPI
-670 SRQSLDKIKKL
+670 NKQFLDKIKKL
-681 FSTNLELLHPF
+681 FSINLELLHPF

-697 EELWQKIKDKKE
+697 EELWQKIKNQKK
-709 ESIMITSWPIEKK
+709 ESIMITSWPIKQK
-722 YDSKILKDFNR
+722 YDSKILNDFDR
-733 AKQII
+733 TKKII
-738 SEIRKFRKEKLIKGN
+738 SEIRKFRKEKLIKGTRS
-753 NLLSLKFIGDEDK
+753 LDLKFISNEKK
-766 LPYSEVLKKLGN
+766 LPFTEVLKKLGN
-778 LESIKSMN
+778 LESVKAIK

-799 DMEFSIPVN
+799 DIEFAIPVN
-808 FDLDSKFEKEK
+808 FNLDSKFEQEK
-819 LENELS
+819 LKNELS

-841 KFTDNAPKKVIEIEL
+841 KFTDNAPKKVIENEL
-856 KKEFDTIKKIEIL
+856 KKESDVIKKIEIL
-869 KKNISSR
+869 KKNISSI

>member
-1 MLLSTKFDPSEI
+1 MPLSAKFDPSEI
-13 EEKWYNYWL
+13 EEKWYSYWL

-57 NTIQDILIRRA
+57 NTIQDILVRRA

-88 EAKVVSYLKEKGV
+88 EAKVVSYLKEKGI

-111 LKHAWDWTDKYGG
+111 LKHAWDWTKKYGG
-124 IILEQLKRIGC
+124 IILEQLKKIGC

-143 FTLDDDLYKS
+143 FTLDDDLYKA
-153 VIKVFIQLYEKNLI
+153 VTKVFIQLYEKKLI
-167 YRENKMIN
+167 YRENKMVN

-191 QEKQGLLFYI
+191 VEKQGYLFYI

-206 ETNNQ
+206 NSNNK
-211 ISIATTRPETIFGDT
+211 ISVATTRPETIFGDT

-232 NDERYKNLIGKKV
+232 RDERYRNLIGKRV
-245 VVPISNRLIPIIKDE
+245 FVPISNRLIPIIEDE
-260 YVDPTFG
+260 YVDSTFG

-290 NSINI
+290 KSINI
-295 FNSNGTLNENGMHYQ
+295 FNSNGTLNENSLHYQ

-325 KEKDFLIKVEN
+325 EEKGFLIKIEN
-336 YNHNI
+336 YKHNI
-341 GISERT
+341 GVSERT

-366 SKPGLDAVFKNKKV
+366 SVPALDAVFKTKKV
-380 KLYPKKF
+380 NLHPKKF
-387 QNTYKHWLENIR
+387 ENLYKHWLENIR

-411 RIPVFYYGK
+411 RIPVFYFGK
-420 GEDDFVVAENINMAI
+420 GEEDFVVAESKDIAMS
-435 DKIKNI
+435 KIKKI

-446 IVSKEVTQDP
+446 IDSSQVTQDP

-471 VFNGICKPEN
+471 VFNGICEPNN

-507 IISGYEFTGKEPF
+507 IISGYEFTGVEPF

-529 RDEKRQKMSKQLGNS
+529 RDKKRQKMSKQLGNS
-544 PDPLKLIDS
+544 PDPLKLIKS

-564 LSSSA
+564 LSSTA

-580 KQGKNFVNKIWNS
+580 RQGKNFANKIWNS
-593 YRLISSWEVDEKDQN
+593 YRLISSWAIEEN
-608 TEKNANIINWYENN
+608 NLNSEKNLNIIKWYENK
-622 LYSTIYLV
+622 LYSTINLV

-639 SDSLMLVY
+639 SDSLMLIY

-660 TIKPDYGEPI
+660 AIKPDSGKPI
-670 SRQSLDKIKKL
+670 NKQFLDKIKKL
-681 FSTNLELLHPF
+681 FSINLELLHPF

-697 EELWQKIKDKKE
+697 EELWQKIKNQKK
-709 ESIMITSWPIEKK
+709 ESIMITSWPIKQK
-722 YDSKILKDFNR
+722 YDSKILNDFDR
-733 AKQII
+733 TKKII
-738 SEIRKFRKEKLIKGN
+738 SEIRKFRKEKLIKGTRS
-753 NLLSLKFIGDEDK
+753 LDLKFISNEKK
-766 LPYSEVLKKLGN
+766 LPFTEVLKKLGN
-778 LESIKSMN
+778 LESVKAIK

-799 DMEFSIPVN
+799 DIEFAIPVN
-808 FDLDSKFEKEK
+808 FNLDSKLEQEK

-841 KFTDNAPKKVIEIEL
+841 KFTDNAPKKVIENEL
-856 KKEFDTIKKIEIL
+856 KKESDVIKKIEIL
-869 KKNISSR
+869 KKNISSI

>member
-1 MLLSTKFDPSEI
+1 MPLSAKFDPSEI
-13 EEKWYNYWL
+13 EEKWYSYWL
-22 EKKFFQ
+22 EKKIFQ

-57 NTIQDILIRRA
+57 NTIQDILVRRA

-88 EAKVVSYLKEKGV
+88 EAKVVSYLKEKGI

-111 LKHAWDWTDKYGG
+111 LNHAWDWTKKYGG
-124 IILEQLKRIGC
+124 IILEQLKKIGC

-143 FTLDDDLYKS
+143 FTLDDDLYKA
-153 VIKVFIQLYEKNLI
+153 VTKVFIQLYEKKLI
-167 YRENKMIN
+167 YRENKMVN

-191 QEKQGLLFYI
+191 VEKQGLLFYI

-206 ETNNQ
+206 NSNNK

-232 NDERYKNLIGKKV
+232 RDERYRNLIGKRV
-245 VVPISNRLIPIIKDE
+245 FVPISNRLIPIIEDE
-260 YVDPTFG
+260 YVDSTFG

-290 NSINI
+290 KSINI
-295 FNSNGTLNENGMHYQ
+295 FNSNGTLNENSLHYQ

-325 KEKDFLIKVEN
+325 EEKGFLIKIEN
-336 YNHNI
+336 YKHNI
-341 GISERT
+341 GVSERT

-366 SKPGLDAVFKNKKV
+366 SVPALDAVFKTKKV
-380 KLYPKKF
+380 NLHPKKF
-387 QNTYKHWLENIR
+387 ENLYKHWLENIR

-411 RIPVFYYGK
+411 RIPVFYFGK
-420 GEDDFVVAENINMAI
+420 GEEDFVVAESKDIAMS
-435 DKIKNI
+435 KIKKI

-446 IVSKEVTQDP
+446 IDSSQVTQDP

-471 VFNGICKPEN
+471 VFNGICEPNN

-507 IISGYEFTGKEPF
+507 IISGYEFTGVEPF

-529 RDEKRQKMSKQLGNS
+529 RDKKRQKMSKQLGNS
-544 PDPLKLIDS
+544 PDPLKLIKS

-564 LSSSA
+564 LSSTA

-580 KQGKNFVNKIWNS
+580 RQGKNFANKIWNS
-593 YRLISSWEVDEKDQN
+593 YRLISSWAVEENNQN
-608 TEKNANIINWYENN
+608 SEKNLNIIKWYENK
-622 LYSTIYLV
+622 LYSTINLV

-639 SDSLMLVY
+639 SDSLMLIY

-660 TIKPDYGEPI
+660 AIKPDSGKPI
-670 SRQSLDKIKKL
+670 NKQFLDKIKKL
-681 FSTNLELLHPF
+681 FSINLELLHPF

-697 EELWQKIKDKKE
+697 EELWQKIKNQKK
-709 ESIMITSWPIEKK
+709 ESIMITSWPIKQK
-722 YDSKILKDFNR
+722 YDSKILNDFDR
-733 AKQII
+733 TKKII
-738 SEIRKFRKEKLIKGN
+738 SEIRKFRKEKLIKGTRS
-753 NLLSLKFIGDEDK
+753 LDLKFISNEKK
-766 LPYSEVLKKLGN
+766 LPFTEVLKKLGN
-778 LESIKSMN
+778 LESVKAIK

-799 DMEFSIPVN
+799 DIEFAIPVN
-808 FDLDSKFEKEK
+808 FNLDSKLEQEK

-841 KFTDNAPKKVIEIEL
+841 KFTDNAPKKVIENEL
-856 KKEFDTIKKIEIL
+856 KKESDVIKKIEIL
-869 KKNISSR
+869 KKNISSI